1 MNDMTQPYAMDV
13 PPWVQDVSR
22 HPLVTPQ
29 AKEIATQIF
38 SRIASGDYPFGTRIP
53 AERELAAEFGET
65 RATVRQALE
74 FLAVYDIVARRAGS
88 GTFVSYRKPSAIAL
102 PAQQSGGVGASST
115 GAIGSININ
124 QLAETASP
132 FAMNIAES
140 ILEPEMVRLATIY
153 MSTRDLA
160 ELSRQLALIETIVT
174 ESDRFASLEEEF
186 MMQIAHGTHNS
197 LIVAMYAI
205 LHEVRR
211 QPQWAASRRQ
221 TLTPSKIRSIQ
232 LLLRSLYDALERR
245 DVETAV
251 ELIKLHVASTHEDM
265 IYES

>member
-1 MNDMTQPYAMDV
+1 MNDMTQSYATDV
-13 PPWVQDVSR
+13 PPWVNDVSR

-29 AKEIATQIF
+29 AKEIATRIF
-38 SRIASGDYPFGTRIP
+38 SRISSGDYPFGTRIP
-53 AERELAAEFGET
+53 AERELAAEFNDT
-65 RATVRQALE
+65 RATIRQALE
-74 FLAVYDIVARRAGS
+74 FLATYEIVARRAGS
-88 GTFVSYRKPSAIAL
+88 GTFVSYRKPM
-102 PAQQSGGVGASST
+102 PAVAPQASGGGVAFGNV
-115 GAIGSININ
+115 NIN

-160 ELSRQLALIETIVT
+160 ELAAQLALLETIVT

-186 MMQIAHGTHNS
+186 MMQIARGTHNS

-211 QPQWAASRRQ
+211 QPQWASSRRQ
-221 TLTPSKIRSIQ
+221 MLTPSKIRSIQ
-232 LLLRSLYDALERR
+232 LLLRSLYDALQRR

>member
-1 MNDMTQPYAMDV
+1 MTSNTSNTDAL
-13 PPWVQDVSR
+13 PWVDDPSR
-22 HPLVTPQ
+22 HPLITPE
-29 AKEIATQIF
+29 AKDIATRIF
-38 SRIASGDYPFGTRIP
+38 ARVASGAYPFGTRIP
-53 AERELAAEFGET
+53 AERDLAIEFKDT
-65 RATVRQALE
+65 RATIRQALE
-74 FLAVYDIVARRAGS
+74 FLATYDVVARRAGS
-88 GTFVSYRKPSAIAL
+88 GTFVSYRKPVR
-102 PAQQSGGVGASST
+102 PAARGGDPDDEPGQLT
-115 GAIGSININ
+115 IQ

-160 ELSRQLALIETIVT
+160 ELGTQLAALETIVT
-174 ESDRFASLEEEF
+174 ESDKFATLEDDF
-186 MMQIAHGTHNS
+186 MMMIARGTHNS
-197 LIVAMYAI
+197 LIAAMYAI

-211 QPQWAASRRQ
+211 QPQWASSRKLM
-221 TLTPSKIRSIQ
+221 LTPSKIRSIQ
-232 LLLRSLYDALERR
+232 MLLRSLHDAIARR